1 MSLGESGIDTVP
13 EERAADAEEGG
24 APTLLIGSFALG
36 AGRPIR
42 VEGSPT
48 IGRGRPAGDGERE
61 RIEVADRLLSR
72 RHLRIVRRQGGHSV
86 EDLGSL
92 NGSYLDGLR
101 LEKPTALSEGSIL
114 LFGNHTAVF
123 RRVSPPVLAAL
134 AEETASPFGPVA
146 TLSPSLALTLAK
158 LRRLARTDQEILLVG
173 ESSVGKATYARAIH
187 RASGRSGA
195 FVVLD
200 CAALPGPLIE
210 SVLFGAASGASA
222 AGGPPAS
229 GLIEAAEGGTLL
241 LSEIGELPASLAGR
255 LSEFLRDR
263 LFNPQ
268 GSTSLR
274 RADVRI
280 LATTGRHGGSERP
293 LGWQSD
299 LLARL
304 GIEPIRILPLRERPE
319 DIGALAA
326 HFAAGAVT
334 SLEPAAFRTLT
345 LHSWP
350 LNLFELEKAIKHAVA
365 LSTEGRVRL
374 DHLPGTVG
382 RAREGG
388 APVTLRRRPRPAP
401 PRAELENLLRQ
412 HQGNV
417 SSVARSLD
425 RKWAVVWRWIGK
437 HQLHPDQFRP

>member
-13 EERAADAEEGG
+13 EERAADTEGGG

-36 AGRPIR
+36 AGRPVR

-48 IGRGRPAGDGERE
+48 IGRGRPADDGERE
-61 RIEVADRLLSR
+61 RIDVADRLLSR
-72 RHLRIVRRQGGHSV
+72 QHLRIVRRQGGYSV

-114 LFGNHTAVF
+114 LFGNHSGVF
-123 RRVSPPVLAAL
+123 RRVSPPALAAL
-134 AEETASPFGPVA
+134 AEEAAAPFGPVA
-146 TLSPSLALTLAK
+146 TLSPSLAVTLAK

-173 ESSVGKATYARAIH
+173 ESSVGKAAYARAIH

-200 CAALPGPLIE
+200 CAALPARSIE
-210 SVLFGAASGASA
+210 NVLFGAPSGTSA
-222 AGGPPAS
+222 AGGQPAS
-229 GLIEAAEGGTLL
+229 GLVEAAQGGTLL
-241 LSEIGELPASLAGR
+241 LSEVGELPPNLASR

-263 LFNPQ
+263 LFTPF

-280 LATTGRHGGSERP
+280 LATTGRHGGPERR

-326 HFAAGAVT
+326 HFAARAVT
-334 SLEPAAFRTLT
+334 SLEPAAFRTLA

-365 LSTEGRVRL
+365 LSPDGKVGL

-382 RAREGG
+382 RPREGG
-388 APVTLRRRPRPAP
+388 APVALRRRPRPAP
-401 PRAELENLLRQ
+401 PRAELEHLLRQ